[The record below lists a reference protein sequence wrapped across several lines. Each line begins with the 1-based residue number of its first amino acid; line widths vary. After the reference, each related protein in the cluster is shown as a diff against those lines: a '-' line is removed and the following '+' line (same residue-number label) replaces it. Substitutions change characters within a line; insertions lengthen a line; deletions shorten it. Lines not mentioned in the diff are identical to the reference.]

1 MTDFDQNLRDKGL
14 TDAEIWA
21 GYGRLIDALK
31 EMA

>member
-14 TDAEIWA
+14 TDTEIWA
-21 GYGRLIDALK
+21 GYNRLIDALK